1 MFAPIRRNN
10 GTKKILI
17 VDDDRDLCEVLAGHV
32 VNIFDDIQV
41 ACCYDGGKALQEIN
55 FGGFDCMIFDLQLPL
70 VDGIELIRRTISKP
84 ENEQA
89 EIYVVSGN
97 IDENAQRSLD
107 EMNIRGYIH
116 KPFTFQDIYDMMR
129 K

>member
-1 MFAPIRRNN
+1 MEL
-10 GTKKILI
+10 KKILI

-55 FGGFDCMIFDLQLPL
+55 FGGFDCMVFDLQLPL

>member
-55 FGGFDCMIFDLQLPL
+55 FGGFDCMVFDLQLPL

>member
-1 MFAPIRRNN
+1 MTRKRND
-10 GTKKILI
+10 KILI
-17 VDDDRDLCEVLAGHV
+17 VDDDRDLCEVLASHV

-55 FGGFDCMIFDLQLPL
+55 FGGFDYMIFDLQLPV
-70 VDGIELIRRTISKP
+70 VDGIELIRKTISKP

-107 EMNIRGYIH
+107 EMNIKGCIH